1 MALVSVSFNV
11 VLDLINLVSVSP
23 WLAEHSHFN
32 QSVATLEYESVVH
45 TSDDLLID
53 FVDLAEFLLELLLV
67 GSSGSLNGPQERLF
81 ALKCGKLGLS
91 DFSVSTDHLNH

>member
-1 MALVSVSFNV
+1 M
-11 VLDLINLVSVSP
+11 LDLIHLVSVSP
-23 WLAEHSHFN
+23 WLAEHSHLN

-45 TSDDLLID
+45 ACYNLFIN
-53 FVDLAEFLLELLLV
+53 FVDLAELLLELFLV

-81 ALKCGKLGLS
+81 ALKGGKLGLS